1 MVLSIVDSQVI
12 EMIQF
17 PPRAER
23 LRTDRVGREDR
34 CGHLRELR
42 SHGV

>member
-17 PPRAER
+17 PPGAER
-23 LRTDRVGREDR
+23 LPKKQ
-34 CGHLRELR
+34 
-42 SHGV
+42 

>member
-23 LRTDRVGREDR
+23 LPKKQ
-34 CGHLRELR
+34 
-42 SHGV
+42 